1 MKILFSKYQGAGNDF
16 IIIDNRLQ
24 KIQLSTQ
31 QINFLCNR
39 HFGIGA
45 DGLMLLENSSVADFK
60 MIYFNSDGKESSM
73 CGNGGRCI
81 VAFAQHNG
89 IITKNNTTFEAID
102 GLHYAEI
109 LNNENVRLQM
119 QDVSEIKKISNDYI
133 LNTGSPH
140 FVRLVDNVES
150 INVLEEGRKIRYSET
165 FYEKGINVNFLQII
179 DKHNVKVR
187 TYERGVEN
195 ETLSCGTGV
204 TAAALVTAEI
214 FQLTK
219 DNIQIQ
225 TSGGTLFVDFEK
237 QNNTYKNIFLTG
249 NATLI
254 FKGEINI
261 N

>member
-81 VAFAQHNG
+81 VAFAQHNR
-89 IITKNNTTFEAID
+89 IITKNKTIFEAID

-109 LNNENVRLQM
+109 LDNTNVRLQM
-119 QDVSEIKKISNDYI
+119 QDVSEIKKTNNDYI

-140 FVRLVDNVES
+140 FVRLVDDVES
-150 INVLEEGRKIRYSET
+150 INVLEEGRKIRYSEI

-225 TSGGTLFVDFEK
+225 TPGGTLLVDFEK

-254 FKGEINI
+254 FKGEIEVQ
-261 N
+261 